1 MQEQDAANRYPLDSL
16 LDNLESSFPPA
27 SHHDVV
33 TNVGHPREFELEP
46 SAFREIPRTDRP
58 KRVAFVDGGN
68 GTIAQS
74 PGFLISLNRLYC
86 SAFRGTE
93 RDGFPPDPR
102 VEFFSLVT
110 RRAAVPSG
118 TESAVEYTTSLF
130 PHVEAHRRYMPMER
144 DLRLASRDFAVGWD
158 PRAPSLAR
166 RLGEW
171 RMARAAASTMA
182 GGDMLVMDGSLLTLD
197 RTDSKYA
204 SDLYDVARE
213 RGAIVCALSKT
224 SQIVT
229 KGSEPLLSRVMEIAR
244 ETPHDRWRVDV
255 ADRVSAHDR
264 GFVMAVKLHPNARF
278 AFRFEILR
286 EQFIKMDDAEK
297 DHVLASLAANSA
309 DISFLGYPYG
319 LVDADRYAQV
329 RNRDLGIFRGLLE
342 SRMRTT
348 PGLSR
353 LAGQIQSVQAHEHLN
368 GVSS

>member
-1 MQEQDAANRYPLDSL
+1 MQKQDALDRYPLDSL

-33 TNVGHPREFELEP
+33 TNVGDPREFELKP
-46 SAFREIPRTDRP
+46 SAFREIRLTDRP

-86 SAFRGTE
+86 SMFRGAK

-110 RRAAVPSG
+110 RRAVDPPG
-118 TESAVEYTTSLF
+118 TKGSVKYATTLF
-130 PHVEAHRRYMPMER
+130 PHTEAHRRYMPQES
-144 DLRLASRDFAVGWD
+144 DLCLWSRDFAVGWN
-158 PRAPSLAR
+158 PLAPSLAR

-171 RMARAAASTMA
+171 RMARAAASVMA
-182 GGDMLVMDGSLLTLD
+182 EGDVLVMDGSLLTLD
-197 RTDSKYA
+197 QTGSAYSK
-204 SDLYDVARE
+204 DLYGVAKE
-213 RGAIVCALSKT
+213 RGVIVCALSKT

-229 KGSEPLLSRVMEIAR
+229 KGSEPLLSRVVEIAR
-244 ETPHDRWRVDV
+244 EAPYGRWCVDV
-255 ADRVSAHDR
+255 ADRVSAHDQ

-286 EQFIKMDDAEK
+286 EQFTEMDDAEK

-309 DISFLGYPYG
+309 DVSFLGYPYG

-329 RNRDLGIFRGLLE
+329 RNKDLAIFRGLLE

-353 LAGQIQSVQAHEHLN
+353 LAGQIRSVQAHEHLN